1 LSDARGKVFVDFLGM
16 GEAAPPF
23 FAVPSATPPP
33 YVWHGHDMVR
43 HGLMTSGSVMFADWM
58 PYDFKGL
65 YVRAVNALHCVCLY
79 VHWRQWHGGFVYS
92 RGLQLGKPTL

>member
-1 LSDARGKVFVDFLGM
+1 
-16 GEAAPPF
+16 
-23 FAVPSATPPP
+23 
-33 YVWHGHDMVR
+33 
-43 HGLMTSGSVMFADWM
+43 MFADWM